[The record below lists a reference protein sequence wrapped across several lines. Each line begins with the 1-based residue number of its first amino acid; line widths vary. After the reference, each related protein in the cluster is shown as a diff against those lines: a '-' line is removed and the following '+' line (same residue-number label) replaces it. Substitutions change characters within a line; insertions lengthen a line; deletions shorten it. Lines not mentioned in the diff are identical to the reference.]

1 MQEEAEGANDDTDDT
16 TGTGNR
22 LIAEPYVSDIQY
34 MNTTLATLTLQGT
47 EEELQ
52 AFLDDIAKHY
62 PAIQVRSMQATQQTY
77 VGQDLKAVNQL
88 DITCTLAVYTC
99 GDKNHEEV
107 TTGENKS

>member
-1 MQEEAEGANDDTDDT
+1 MAQN
-16 TGTGNR
+16 
-22 LIAEPYVSDIQY
+22 V
-34 MNTTLATLTLQGT
+34 LAVVAGHEIT